1 MILQQLGIGL
11 AATLATVIVHALFMS
26 SFQRWF
32 EHRRLKPFLGSMRVS
47 VGAVLCAA
55 IMWLLCAML
64 TEITLWTVILARG
77 GAVAPAD
84 AAFYFALVS
93 FTTLGYGDITLAP
106 EWRIVGGFI
115 AIDGLLIFGWSVA
128 VLVDILR
135 AARETARAARAD
147 SA

>member
-1 MILQQLGIGL
+1 MILEQLAIGL
-11 AATLATVIVHALFMS
+11 GATLATIIMHALFMS

-32 EHRRLKPFLGSMRVS
+32 DRRSLKPVLGSIRLS

-55 IMWLLCAML
+55 IIWLLIAML
-64 TEITLWTVILARG
+64 AEITLWAVILARG

-93 FTTLGYGDITLAP
+93 FTTLGYGDITLAR

-128 VLVDILR
+128 VLVDVLR
-135 AARETARAARAD
+135 AARQ
-147 SA
+147 SAKALHV